1 MFARQVRSGIC
12 AGDAA
17 TYCFFGLDRGVG
29 GGVLEVK
36 TWGKRKFMYGDS
48 QGLQPGQN
56 SLGSRVWA
64 TGPSASTVPTL
75 NESQNIIHHSIV
87 QVDVTVPFAATA
99 ATIHP
104 PPTHPAPSF
113 STFQTSILL
122 YYSIYHNQTSHVHT
136 PNVQP
141 SPLLHLLQALT
152 TYHLQPPLN
161 PTPLQ
166 NPAPITSKTSSVP
179 TRKHNINLSF
189 HKVWST
195 TPIFSGI

>member
-1 MFARQVRSGIC
+1 MATPKVFSLDKTLWAYASGR
-12 AGDAA
+12 
-17 TYCFFGLDRGVG
+17 LDPQHLR
-29 GGVLEVK
+29 
-36 TWGKRKFMYGDS
+36 F
-48 QGLQPGQN
+48 
-56 SLGSRVWA
+56 
-64 TGPSASTVPTL
+64 PTL
-75 NESQNIIHHSIV
+75 NESQNIIYHSIV

-113 STFQTSILL
+113 STFQTSILF

-189 HKVWST
+189 HKVWNT
-195 TPIFSGI
+195 IPIFSGI